1 MTNYYTG
8 KASDYIEQT
17 VSQLVTN
24 DDLYN
29 ECTRLV
35 EINKTCDKLTRLKN
49 NVVFGEIAYRFRV
62 KKLELCKEIHSST
75 YASSVEPMENAM
87 IKLLSARDYLMD
99 YCDEKR
105 IKTVNF
111 YVKTA

>member
-1 MTNYYTG
+1 MKNYYTG
-8 KASDYIEQT
+8 KASDFIEQT

-24 DDLYN
+24 DDLYD

-49 NVVFGEIAYRFRV
+49 NVVFGEIVYKFRV
-62 KKLELCKEIHSST
+62 KKLKVCKEIHSST
-75 YASSVEPMENAM
+75 YASCAEPMENAM
-87 IKLLSARDYLMD
+87 IQLLSSRDYLMD
-99 YCDEKR
+99 YCYEKR

>member
-1 MTNYYTG
+1 MKNYYTG

-29 ECTRLV
+29 ECTRLI

-49 NVVFGEIAYRFRV
+49 NVVFGTIAYRFRV
-62 KKLELCKEIHSST
+62 KKLELCQDIHSST
-75 YASSVEPMENAM
+75 YASCVEPMENAM

-111 YVKTA
+111 YVN

>member
-1 MTNYYTG
+1 MKNYYTG
-8 KASDYIEQT
+8 KASDFIEQT

-29 ECTRLV
+29 ECTRLI

-49 NVVFGEIAYRFRV
+49 NVVFGEIAYKFRV
-62 KKLELCKEIHSST
+62 KKLKVCKDIHSST
-75 YASSVEPMENAM
+75 YESFAEPMENAM

>member
-1 MTNYYTG
+1 MKNYYTG
-8 KASDYIEQT
+8 KASDFIEQT

-24 DDLYN
+24 DDLYD
-29 ECTRLV
+29 ECLRLI

-49 NVVFGEIAYRFRV
+49 NVVFGEIAYKFRV
-62 KKLELCKEIHSST
+62 KKLKVCQDIHSST
-75 YASSVEPMENAM
+75 YESFAEPMENAM
-87 IKLLSARDYLMD
+87 IQLLSTRDYLMD
-99 YCDEKR
+99 YCDEKG

>member
-1 MTNYYTG
+1 MKNYYTG
-8 KASDYIEQT
+8 KASDFIEQT
-17 VSQLVTN
+17 VSQLITN
-24 DDLYN
+24 DDLYD
-29 ECTRLV
+29 ECIRLI

-49 NVVFGEIAYRFRV
+49 NVVFGEIAYKFRV
-62 KKLELCKEIHSST
+62 KKLEVCQKIHSST
-75 YASSVEPMENAM
+75 YKSSVEPLETAM

-99 YCDEKR
+99 YCYEKR

>member
-1 MTNYYTG
+1 MKNYYTG
-8 KASDYIEQT
+8 KASDFIEQT

>member
-1 MTNYYTG
+1 MKNYYTG

-17 VSQLVTN
+17 VSKLVTN

-49 NVVFGEIAYRFRV
+49 CVVFDELVYKFRV
-62 KKLELCKEIHSST
+62 KKLKVCKEIHSST
-75 YASSVEPMENAM
+75 YASCVEPMENAM

>member
-1 MTNYYTG
+1 MKNYYTG
-8 KASDYIEQT
+8 KASDFIEQT

-24 DDLYN
+24 DDLYD
-29 ECTRLV
+29 ECLRLI

-49 NVVFGEIAYRFRV
+49 NVVFGEIAYKFRV
-62 KKLELCKEIHSST
+62 KKLKVCQDIHSST
-75 YASSVEPMENAM
+75 YKSFAEPMENAM

-99 YCDEKR
+99 YCYKKC

>member
-1 MTNYYTG
+1 MKNYYTG
-8 KASDYIEQT
+8 KASDFIEQT

-49 NVVFGEIAYRFRV
+49 CVVFGEIAYKFRV
-62 KKLELCKEIHSST
+62 KKLEVCKEIHSST
-75 YASSVEPMENAM
+75 YESSVEPLENAM
-87 IKLLSARDYLMD
+87 IKLLSARDYLID
-99 YCDEKR
+99 YCYEKR

>member
-1 MTNYYTG
+1 MKNYYTG
-8 KASDYIEQT
+8 KASDFIEQK
-17 VSQLVTN
+17 VSQLFTN

-29 ECTRLV
+29 ECIRLV

-49 NVVFGEIAYRFRV
+49 SVVFGEIAYRFRV
-62 KKLELCKEIHSST
+62 KKLELCQESHGST
-75 YASSVEPMENAM
+75 YASYVEPMENAM
-87 IKLLSARDYLMD
+87 IQWLSARDYLMD
-99 YCDEKR
+99 YCDKKR

>member
-1 MTNYYTG
+1 MKNYYTG

-49 NVVFGEIAYRFRV
+49 CVVFGEIVYKFRV
-62 KKLELCKEIHSST
+62 KQLELCKEIHSST
-75 YASSVEPMENAM
+75 YASCAEPMKNAM

-99 YCDEKR
+99 YCYRTR

>member
-1 MTNYYTG
+1 MKNYYTG
-8 KASDYIEQT
+8 KASDFIEQT

-24 DDLYN
+24 DDLYD
-29 ECTRLV
+29 ECIRLI

-49 NVVFGEIAYRFRV
+49 NVVFGEIAYKFRV
-62 KKLELCKEIHSST
+62 KKLNVCQDIHSST
-75 YASSVEPMENAM
+75 YESFAEPMENAM

>member
-1 MTNYYTG
+1 MKNYYTG
-8 KASDYIEQT
+8 KASDFIEQT

-49 NVVFGEIAYRFRV
+49 NVVFSEIAYKVRA
-62 KKLELCKEIHSST
+62 KKLEACHEIHSST
-75 YASSVEPMENAM
+75 YVSCAEPMENAM
-87 IKLLSARDYLMD
+87 IRLLSARDYLMD
-99 YCDEKR
+99 YCYEKR

>member
-1 MTNYYTG
+1 MKNYYTG

-62 KKLELCKEIHSST
+62 KKLELCQDIHSSF
-75 YASSVEPMENAM
+75 YASCVEPMENAM

>member
-1 MTNYYTG
+1 MKNYYTG
-8 KASDYIEQT
+8 KASDFIEQT

-24 DDLYN
+24 DKLYD

-49 NVVFGEIAYRFRV
+49 SVVFAEIVYKFRV
-62 KKLELCKEIHSST
+62 KQLELCQELHSST
-75 YASSVEPMENAM
+75 YASCAETMSNAM

-99 YCDEKR
+99 YCYKTR

>member
-1 MTNYYTG
+1 MKNYYTG
-8 KASDYIEQT
+8 KASDFIKQT
-17 VSQLVTN
+17 VSQLITN
-24 DDLYN
+24 DDLYD
-29 ECTRLV
+29 ECLRLI

-49 NVVFGEIAYRFRV
+49 NVVFGEIAYKFRV
-62 KKLELCKEIHSST
+62 KKLELCHEIHSSA
-75 YASSVEPMENAM
+75 YESCVEPLENAM

-99 YCDEKR
+99 YCYEKR

>member
-1 MTNYYTG
+1 MKNYYTG
-8 KASDYIEQT
+8 KASDFIEQT

-24 DDLYN
+24 DELYD

-49 NVVFGEIAYRFRV
+49 SVVFAEIVYKFRV
-62 KKLELCKEIHSST
+62 KQLELCQDLRSST
-75 YASSVEPMENAM
+75 YSACAETMANAM
-87 IKLLSARDYLMD
+87 LKLLSARDYLMD
-99 YCDEKR
+99 YCDKKR

>member
-1 MTNYYTG
+1 MKNYYTG
-8 KASDYIEQT
+8 KASDFIEQT

-75 YASSVEPMENAM
+75 YASCVEPMENAM
-87 IKLLSARDYLMD
+87 IRLLSARDYLMD

>member
-1 MTNYYTG
+1 MKNYYTG

-62 KKLELCKEIHSST
+62 KKLELCQDIHSST
-75 YASSVEPMENAM
+75 YASYVEPMENAM

-99 YCDEKR
+99 YCNEKR

>member
-1 MTNYYTG
+1 MKNYYTG
-8 KASDYIEQT
+8 KASDFIEQT

-35 EINKTCDKLTRLKN
+35 DINKTCDKLTRLKN
-49 NVVFGEIAYRFRV
+49 NVVFSEIAYKVRA
-62 KKLELCKEIHSST
+62 KKLEACQDIHSSS
-75 YASSVEPMENAM
+75 YVSSVEPLENAM

-99 YCDEKR
+99 YCYEKR

>member
-1 MTNYYTG
+1 MKNYYTG
-8 KASDYIEQT
+8 KASDFIEQT

-24 DDLYN
+24 DNLYD

-35 EINKTCDKLTRLKN
+35 KTNKTCDKLTRLKN
-49 NVVFGEIAYRFRV
+49 SVVFCEIVYKFRV
-62 KKLELCKEIHSST
+62 KKLKVCKEIHSST
-75 YASSVEPMENAM
+75 YTSCAEPMENAM
-87 IKLLSARDYLMD
+87 IRLLSARDYLMD
-99 YCDEKR
+99 YCDEKC

>member
-1 MTNYYTG
+1 MKNYYTG
-8 KASDYIEQT
+8 KASDFIEQT

-24 DDLYN
+24 DDLYD
-29 ECTRLV
+29 ECLRLI

-49 NVVFGEIAYRFRV
+49 SVVFGEIVYKFRV
-62 KKLELCKEIHSST
+62 KKLKVCQDIHSST
-75 YASSVEPMENAM
+75 YESFAEPMENAM

-99 YCDEKR
+99 YCYKKR

>member
-1 MTNYYTG
+1 MKNYYTG

-17 VSQLVTN
+17 VNQLVTN

-62 KKLELCKEIHSST
+62 KKLELCHEIHSSF

>member
-1 MTNYYTG
+1 MKNYYTG
-8 KASDYIEQT
+8 KASDFIEQT

-24 DDLYN
+24 DDFYD
-29 ECTRLV
+29 ECTRLI

-49 NVVFGEIAYRFRV
+49 SVVFAEIAYKFRV
-62 KKLELCKEIHSST
+62 KKLKVCNEIHSST
-75 YASSVEPMENAM
+75 YESFAEPMEYAM

-99 YCDEKR
+99 YCYEKR

>member
-1 MTNYYTG
+1 MKNYYTG
-8 KASDYIEQT
+8 KASDFIEQT

-24 DDLYN
+24 DDFYD
-29 ECTRLV
+29 ECTRLI

-49 NVVFGEIAYRFRV
+49 SVVFAEIAYKFRA
-62 KKLELCKEIHSST
+62 KKLELCHEIHSSI
-75 YASSVEPMENAM
+75 YESFAEPMENAM
-87 IKLLSARDYLMD
+87 LKLLSARDYLLD
-99 YCDEKR
+99 YCYEKS

>member
-1 MTNYYTG
+1 MKNYYTG
-8 KASDYIEQT
+8 KASDFIEQT

-24 DDLYN
+24 NDLYD
-29 ECTRLV
+29 ECTRLI

-49 NVVFGEIAYRFRV
+49 NVVFAEIAYKFRV
-62 KKLELCKEIHSST
+62 KKLKVCKEIHSST
-75 YASSVEPMENAM
+75 YESFAEPMENAM

>member
-1 MTNYYTG
+1 MKNYYTG
-8 KASDYIEQT
+8 KASDFIEQT

-49 NVVFGEIAYRFRV
+49 NVVFSEIAYKFRA

-75 YASSVEPMENAM
+75 YESCAEPMENAM
-87 IKLLSARDYLMD
+87 IQLLSSRDYLMD
-99 YCDEKR
+99 YCDEKC

>member
-1 MTNYYTG
+1 MKNYYTG
-8 KASDYIEQT
+8 KASDFIEQT

-24 DDLYN
+24 DNLYD

-49 NVVFGEIAYRFRV
+49 SVVFCEIVYKFRV
-62 KKLELCKEIHSST
+62 KKLKVCKEIHSST
-75 YASSVEPMENAM
+75 YVSCAEPMENAM
-87 IKLLSARDYLMD
+87 IRLLSARDYLMD
-99 YCDEKR
+99 YCYEKR

>member
-1 MTNYYTG
+1 MKNYYTG
-8 KASDYIEQT
+8 KASDFIEQT

-49 NVVFGEIAYRFRV
+49 CVVLSNLNYA
-62 KKLELCKEIHSST
+62 KEFIVRLT
-75 YASSVEPMENAM
+75 RLVLN
-87 IKLLSARDYLMD
+87 L
-99 YCDEKR
+99 
-105 IKTVNF
+105 
-111 YVKTA
+111 

>member
-1 MTNYYTG
+1 MKNYYTG

-17 VSQLVTN
+17 VNQLVTN

-49 NVVFGEIAYRFRV
+49 NVVFGEIAYKFRA
-62 KKLELCKEIHSST
+62 KKLELCHEIHSSF
-75 YASSVEPMENAM
+75 YASCVEPMENAM
-87 IKLLSARDYLMD
+87 IRLLSARDYLMD

>member
-1 MTNYYTG
+1 MKNYYTG

-24 DDLYN
+24 DDLYD

-49 NVVFGEIAYRFRV
+49 CVVFGEIAYKFRA
-62 KKLELCKEIHSST
+62 KKLEACHEIHSST
-75 YASSVEPMENAM
+75 YESCVEPMEYAM

-99 YCDEKR
+99 YCDEKC